1 MDMQIEER
9 MNDLA
14 AYLFHQGTN
23 YRAQDYMGVH
33 RVEGGYLFRVWA
45 PRATRVFAVG
55 TFNRWEDTLPMTRT
69 TKGGIW
75 EAFLP
80 ESHFGEGM
88 LYKFKLE
95 TENGVF
101 YKADPYARAAGLPPE
116 TASVYLETEDYA
128 WQDEGWMSFRHRA
141 MSPQKLR
148 SRPVNIYELHLGSW
162 KRYADGRYYTYEETA
177 RELIPYVKQMG
188 YTHIGLL
195 PVTEHTDEGSWGYL
209 TTGYF
214 APTARYGTPK
224 DFMAFVDA
232 MHGAGI
238 GVILDWVVA
247 QFPTDEHAL
256 VEFDGSPLYECAETA
271 KPSAVC
277 RFDISRREVECFLIS
292 SVGFWADAY
301 HIDGIRIASAPTLCR
316 GRMQEG
322 LAFLRRLNTMM
333 STRHSDVLMI
343 AESLGETVNL
353 TTFADG
359 GVGFDM
365 GWNGGWMHDVPSYFT
380 LPFDARCRH
389 HRALTFSMMYAFR
402 EHYLLACHHDA
413 AALGS
418 MHDRMAGDEWQKF
431 AGCRALLGY
440 MMTHPGKKM
449 LFMGEEI
456 GARGA
461 WHGDREIDWSL
472 TDREEHAALQRYVA
486 ELNHLYLTTPAL
498 HETDDSWAGFA
509 WIDADNHR
517 QSVISF
523 RRIDERGREV
533 IVVINFT
540 PTAYENYCVGVPDAG
555 VYEEIF
561 NSDDRRFGGSGV
573 INEGTLRTRP
583 ERLHNLPDIL
593 NFRLPPLGMAIFR
606 CRRKQPRKK

>member
-1 MDMQIEER
+1 
-9 MNDLA
+9 
-14 AYLFHQGTN
+14 
-23 YRAQDYMGVH
+23 
-33 RVEGGYLFRVWA
+33 
-45 PRATRVFAVG
+45 
-55 TFNRWEDTLPMTRT
+55 
-69 TKGGIW
+69 
-75 EAFLP
+75 
-80 ESHFGEGM
+80 
-88 LYKFKLE
+88 
-95 TENGVF
+95 
-101 YKADPYARAAGLPPE
+101 
-116 TASVYLETEDYA
+116 
-128 WQDEGWMSFRHRA
+128 
-141 MSPQKLR
+141 
-148 SRPVNIYELHLGSW
+148 
-162 KRYADGRYYTYEETA
+162 
-177 RELIPYVKQMG
+177 
-188 YTHIGLL
+188 
-195 PVTEHTDEGSWGYL
+195 
-209 TTGYF
+209 
-214 APTARYGTPK
+214 
-224 DFMAFVDA
+224 
-232 MHGAGI
+232 
-238 GVILDWVVA
+238 
-247 QFPTDEHAL
+247 
-256 VEFDGSPLYECAETA
+256 
-271 KPSAVC
+271 
-277 RFDISRREVECFLIS
+277 
-292 SVGFWADAY
+292 
-301 HIDGIRIASAPTLCR
+301 
-316 GRMQEG
+316 MQEG

-333 STRHSDVLMI
+333 STRHPDVLMI

-461 WHGDREIDWSL
+461 WHGDRGIDWSL